1 MPVRPSA
8 GAGAHKAIPVPP
20 SSSRGTKTPCTIR
33 ATAQDV
39 WSVERGLLQRT
50 EQCSTAL
57 CYWLNSRHVCAPAV
71 AVWEFYASAPKLK
84 WRGKLALVLFEL
96 QQMGHAG
103 TSLQQMLNAMARVHV
118 STLGRL
124 LRGLWLPSNPLLL
137 VRTLEEVAAQ
147 NLSCQAVFAM
157 VTQSDVRAL
166 KQQPPASLAETE
178 AAVTALLLHASSQP
192 AASRVTPM
200 VAQGSTTATRRNKR
214 KRRVVI
220 TESCELRDAQLQE
233 ETEAPEPCAD
243 GGAYKAVAAGKEAA
257 ELLSDDRGR
266 ISSPASLELLATAAD
281 ESQCMVLDNEAE
293 TPQGVSTQP
302 PPASTAT
309 IVHDDIDADTNMDAV
324 FPGEVVASSAA
335 PLFADEHGSAKE
347 RQHIDAALQSS
358 LADLRKRPLA
368 VLTPEQRRAY
378 AVHVEQQL
386 QDRRLALRI
395 VPGNGDCILASVLLG
410 CEAIGIDV
418 CAEQAKLAS
427 PAHASHLRVFLA
439 DWIREHRQVLF
450 DISGGDD
457 SWRGDAVAIR
467 KLRRGGIRCRPAAA
481 TRLTLDG
488 CLDLRTRPNAIDTA
502 ARATHSRRSHSVSP
516 FRKHCRARAFPSL
529 RSLAHHHR

>member
-1 MPVRPSA
+1 
-8 GAGAHKAIPVPP
+8 
-20 SSSRGTKTPCTIR
+20 
-33 ATAQDV
+33 
-39 WSVERGLLQRT
+39 
-50 EQCSTAL
+50 
-57 CYWLNSRHVCAPAV
+57 
-71 AVWEFYASAPKLK
+71 
-84 WRGKLALVLFEL
+84 
-96 QQMGHAG
+96 
-103 TSLQQMLNAMARVHV
+103 V

-147 NLSCQAVFAM
+147 NLSCHAVIAM

-358 LADLRKRPLA
+358 LADLRKRLLA